1 MDKTISELHTTGD
14 GIKLEIVC
22 ERADH
27 EKAILL
33 VWPCT
38 GGAFQMYR
46 TPVSSFI
53 YNNISVIQFNPPGHG
68 RSEGQMNYEKAMQ
81 YFKEY
86 IKQTIPASTPLIMT
100 GHSGGA
106 GAVLAGS
113 PEGYCMKKYFLI
125 SPVVDARESLLY
137 MYRHNTINEFNM
149 LISANAVDRG
159 KVLEILADSEWMD
172 PAIWKKR
179 NCREILDRSSGPL
192 LIGYF
197 LENLFI
203 KGFNT
208 IDELKKNAD
217 KCRILTAVLDNW
229 YPLDSIKK
237 LAEENGIKLSVIEK
251 ARDHYFTG
259 AWKEVWPIVL
269 DESISVL
276 NNDKL

>member
-1 MDKTISELHTTGD
+1 
-14 GIKLEIVC
+14 
-22 ERADH
+22 
-27 EKAILL
+27 
-33 VWPCT
+33 
-38 GGAFQMYR
+38 
-46 TPVSSFI
+46 
-53 YNNISVIQFNPPGHG
+53 
-68 RSEGQMNYEKAMQ
+68 
-81 YFKEY
+81 
-86 IKQTIPASTPLIMT
+86 
-100 GHSGGA
+100 
-106 GAVLAGS
+106 
-113 PEGYCMKKYFLI
+113 
-125 SPVVDARESLLY
+125 
-137 MYRHNTINEFNM
+137 M

-159 KVLEILADSEWMD
+159 RVLEILADREWMD

-179 NCREILDRSSGPL
+179 NYREILDRSSGPL

-259 AWKEVWPIVL
+259 AWKEVWPVVL
-269 DESISVL
+269 DESISVS
-276 NNDKL
+276 KK